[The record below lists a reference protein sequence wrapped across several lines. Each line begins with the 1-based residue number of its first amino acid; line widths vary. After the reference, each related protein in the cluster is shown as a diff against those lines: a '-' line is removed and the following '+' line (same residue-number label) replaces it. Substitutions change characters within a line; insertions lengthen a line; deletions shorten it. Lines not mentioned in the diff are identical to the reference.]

1 LLQEVR
7 AVSLRI
13 EAYMRDLLKEAYAL
27 NQEEAKKFN
36 DSFVFPSQPEITFST
51 PAYEQ
56 AFENIEMDKFQKELK
71 LYKNMKSFFKI
82 NEYENDLKNIEIDKF
97 QKTLKMY
104 KNMKSF
110 FEQNE
115 RENMKEAFYEI
126 LKPET
131 KDYLNECNEK
141 MKSDYKLAWQ
151 AHVDNMK
158 YTAKKEITLIA
169 EEHISVLESTVD

>member
-1 LLQEVR
+1 
-7 AVSLRI
+7 
-13 EAYMRDLLKEAYAL
+13 
-27 NQEEAKKFN
+27 
-36 DSFVFPSQPEITFST
+36 PEITFST

-56 AFENIEMDKFQKELK
+56 AFENIEMDKFQKALK
-71 LYKNMKSFFKI
+71 L
-82 NEYENDLKNIEIDKF
+82 
-97 QKTLKMY
+97 Y

-131 KDYLNECNEK
+131 KDYINECNEK
-141 MKSDYKLAWQ
+141 MKSEYKLAWQ

-158 YTAKKEITLIA
+158 KIAKKEITTIA
-169 EEHISVLESTVD
+169 TEYI